1 MKLKVLIGLFIL
13 SFAFSCKGKDEE
25 KVKEENS
32 TEANVSAK
40 SIQLANY
47 SDENWK
53 NGVGIT
59 HNMLLV
65 DFSQEKMDL
74 ISKGTELSL
83 ENGQKIKYIGSK
95 KVDNYIQI
103 LFGEYKLTPHQSAL
117 EYPNNITVN

>member
-25 KVKEENS
+25 QVKKENS
-32 TEANVSAK
+32 TEANASLT

-53 NGVGIT
+53 NGVGT
-59 HNMLLV
+59 VHNMLLV

-74 ISKGTELSL
+74 LSKGTELHL
-83 ENGQKIKYIGSK
+83 ENGQKIKYLESK
-95 KVDNYIQI
+95 KVDNYIHI
-103 LFGEYKLTPHQSAL
+103 LFGEYKLAPHQSAL
-117 EYPNNITVN
+117 EYPNNITVK